1 AEGSLTGAQ
10 IADGAIGSRHL
21 GPDAFNNF
29 SLAEGSVDSD
39 KLANGAVTTAHL
51 ADGSVT
57 GQQLAKG
64 AVSAEHLSFAPVRSA
79 AGQPKLQQFGMTPF
93 VFGAEALTE
102 VTVQF
107 EEAFSGI
114 NYIIVGMS
122 NNPGFQISLKSQRE
136 DAAVLEV
143 SRQPNCNL
151 AYGFMSWIA
160 IGPSR

>member
-1 AEGSLTGAQ
+1 
-10 IADGAIGSRHL
+10 AIGSKHL
-21 GPDAFNNF
+21 GPDAFNDF
-29 SLAEGSVDSD
+29 TLADGSIDSD
-39 KLANGAVTTAHL
+39 KLANGAVTSTHL
-51 ADGSVT
+51 AEGAVT

-64 AVSAEHLSFAPVRSA
+64 AVTAEHLCFTPVRSTP
-79 AGQPKLQQFGMTPF
+79 GQPKLQQFGMTPF

-107 EEAFSGI
+107 EEAFAGI

-136 DAAVLEV
+136 DTAVLEV